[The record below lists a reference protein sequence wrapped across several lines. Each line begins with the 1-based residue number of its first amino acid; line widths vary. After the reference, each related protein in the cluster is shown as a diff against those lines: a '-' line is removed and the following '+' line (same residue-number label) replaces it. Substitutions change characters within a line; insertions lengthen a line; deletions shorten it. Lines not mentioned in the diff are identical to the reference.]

1 MEDAQDSGCCA
12 ALPRRRQNQP
22 IGGELCWSAVPGRN
36 RKAFGAT
43 WLTYPD
49 LASRA
54 EVIFSTV
61 MSRKGFVKLCLE
73 MRSHFSKRIPNW
85 PIRNAKSPSA
95 RGTTPVGASRFVDQ
109 QQFAWPSWLGLIVH
123 SGLNMHKQVTSL
135 LKTATKM
142 VGQRRVTFQPCLS

>member
-1 MEDAQDSGCCA
+1 MRRTVA
-12 ALPRRRQNQP
+12 AARLCRAEGKTSQSVVNSAGRRYQVE
-22 IGGELCWSAVPGRN
+22 IGR
-36 RKAFGAT
+36 RFGAT

-54 EVIFSTV
+54 GVIFSTV

-73 MRSHFSKRIPNW
+73 MRSHFSKRISNW

-95 RGTTPVGASRFVDQ
+95 RGTTPVGASGFVDQ

-123 SGLNMHKQVTSL
+123 FGLNMHKQVTSL
-135 LKTATKM
+135 LKTVTKM
-142 VGQRRVTFQPCLS
+142 VGQRRVTFQLCLS